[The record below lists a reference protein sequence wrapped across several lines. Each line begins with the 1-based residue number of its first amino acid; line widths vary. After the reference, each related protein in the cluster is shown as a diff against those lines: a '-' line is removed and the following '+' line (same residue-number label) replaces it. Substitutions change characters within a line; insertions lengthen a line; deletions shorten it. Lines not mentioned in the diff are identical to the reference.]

1 MVEFSIWIAALASLV
16 ILMAAIKLY
25 QLHHENMPLLTR
37 MFFAAI
43 ALSAIFSVFEILA
56 WRRPIPLGMTA
67 FLVLLAV
74 GWAMRAFTSLCLLPS
89 VLATA
94 QPARRAAAAN
104 RNMAED
110 RPVFSYQ
117 DRAKA

>member
-1 MVEFSIWIAALASLV
+1 MVELSIWIAALASLV
-16 ILMAAIKLY
+16 ILLAAVRLY
-25 QLHHENMPLLTR
+25 QIHHENMPLLTR
-37 MFFAAI
+37 MFFAGI
-43 ALSAIFSVFEILA
+43 VLCAIFSLFETLA
-56 WRRPIPLGMTA
+56 WRRPLPLGMTA

-74 GWAMRAFTSLCLLPS
+74 GWAMRAFTSMCLLPG

-94 QPARRAAAAN
+94 RPTRRAAAN

-117 DRAKA
+117 DDRAQA